1 MSLKNWDNK
10 TWLSSKKYIQS
21 FLIFLLKQIKLK
33 KDSQILDIGCGRG
46 KIIGTLFSKLRLRY
60 RPIGIDLERHK
71 DRDKRFSFKRI
82 HAISYLKQNK
92 KKYDLILIKQTI
104 HFLNFN
110 EIRKLLFL
118 CKKSLKDGGKILI
131 FTLET
136 SKNEIP
142 TFPLMLRKLR
152 SSLNRDKKMI
162 RFISKLYPKIKKR
175 KFLFKVKITKNNYIK
190 MIKNRYISTLL
201 DLSSNEILK
210 GINEIQLKYKKILN
224 FNDKL
229 TCLIIDKQL

>member
-21 FLIFLLKQIKLK
+21 FLIFLLRQIELK
-33 KDSQILDIGCGRG
+33 KNSRILDVGCGRG
-46 KIIGTLFSKLRLRY
+46 KIIGSLFSKLRLRY

-71 DRDKRFSFKRI
+71 DRDKRFYFKRI

-142 TFPLMLRKLR
+142 TFSLMKKKLQF
-152 SSLNRDKKMI
+152 SLNRDKKII
-162 RFISKLYPKIKKR
+162 RFISKLYPKIKKK
-175 KFLFKVKITKNNYIK
+175 KFLFKVKIFRNEYIK
-190 MIKNRYISTLL
+190 MIKNRFISTLL
-201 DLSSNEILK
+201 DLNSNEILK
-210 GINEIQLKYKKILN
+210 GVDEIQIKYKKMLS

-229 TCLIIDKQL
+229 TCIIIDK

>member
-1 MSLKNWDNK
+1 VSLKNWDNK

-21 FLIFLLKQIKLK
+21 FLIFLLRQIELK
-33 KDSQILDIGCGRG
+33 KDSRILDVGCGRG

-71 DRDKRFSFKRI
+71 DRDKRFYFKRI

-142 TFPLMLRKLR
+142 TFSLMKKKLQF
-152 SSLNRDKKMI
+152 SLNRDKKII
-162 RFISKLYPKIKKR
+162 RFISKLYPKIKKK
-175 KFLFKVKITKNNYIK
+175 KFLFKVKIFRHEYIK
-190 MIKNRYISTLL
+190 MIKNRFISTLL
-201 DLSSNEILK
+201 DLNSNEILK
-210 GINEIQLKYKKILN
+210 GVDEIQIKYKKMLS

-229 TCLIIDKQL
+229 TCIIIDK